1 MKEKTEINTYGDD
14 DWPNSSIEEEIKL
27 TLNQWVRQ
35 HPMEEQLAKPNCF
48 TPDVVEYNKPASEY
62 IKKDMKIINESLT
75 FDDVLIL
82 PDYSEILPCETC
94 TKTKFSRNI
103 ELNIPI
109 VSAAMDTVTEA
120 SMAIAIA
127 REGGIGVIHKNMD
140 ILDQVNLIKKV
151 KRSENAIIKDPIT
164 TEEDKTVGR
173 VKELMNEYNIN
184 GIPVVDKEGVLK
196 GIITARDLRFE
207 RNDGILVREIMT
219 TDMVTTSMEEFDLE
233 KAEEI
238 LKKEGIEK
246 LPILKDNKL
255 VGLITYKDII
265 KIREK
270 PNASKD
276 KYGRLRVAAAIGI
289 TEKDMERALSL
300 IKAGV
305 DALVVDTA
313 HAHSKKVGN
322 SVKQL
327 IDYATDRGFDVDI
340 IVGNVVTA
348 KAAKYLMD
356 LGVDGIKI
364 GIGPGSICT
373 TRVIAGIGVPQLSAI
388 MNIYDVILGQ
398 IPLIADGGIR
408 FSGDITKALAAG
420 ADTVMIG
427 SLLAGTEEAPSETII
442 FEGRRFKSYRGMG
455 SIEAMREGSAD
466 RYFQSSYDVGK
477 LVAEGVVGRVP
488 YKGTVYEVVT
498 QFIGGLKAGMGYCGA
513 HTLNKLKR
521 VKFTK
526 ITNMSV
532 RENHPHDV
540 SIVTEA
546 PNYSR

>member
-1 MKEKTEINTYGDD
+1 M
-14 DWPNSSIEEEIKL
+14 
-27 TLNQWVRQ
+27 
-35 HPMEEQLAKPNCF
+35 
-48 TPDVVEYNKPASEY
+48 NK
-62 IKKDMKIINESLT
+62 SLT
-75 FDDVLIL
+75 FDDVLIV
-82 PDYSEILPCETC
+82 PNYSEILPSEVSIQ
-94 TKTKFSRNI
+94 TKFSRNI

-109 VSAAMDTVTEA
+109 VSAAMDTVTESA
-120 SMAIAIA
+120 MAIAMA
-127 REGGIGVIHKNMD
+127 REGGIGVIHKNMN

-184 GIPVVDKEGVLK
+184 GIPVVDKEGALK

-265 KIREK
+265 KIKEK

-327 IDYATDRGFDVDI
+327 IDYTTDREFDVDI

-388 MNIYDVILGQ
+388 MDIYDVTLGQ

-498 QFIGGLKAGMGYCGA
+498 QFIGGLKAGMGYSGTP
-513 HTLNKLKR
+513 TLDKLKKA
-521 VKFTK
+521 KFTK
-526 ITNMSV
+526 ITSMSV
-532 RENHPHDV
+532 IENHPHDI

>member
-1 MKEKTEINTYGDD
+1 
-14 DWPNSSIEEEIKL
+14 
-27 TLNQWVRQ
+27 
-35 HPMEEQLAKPNCF
+35 
-48 TPDVVEYNKPASEY
+48 
-62 IKKDMKIINESLT
+62 
-75 FDDVLIL
+75 
-82 PDYSEILPCETC
+82 
-94 TKTKFSRNI
+94 
-103 ELNIPI
+103 
-109 VSAAMDTVTEA
+109 
-120 SMAIAIA
+120 
-127 REGGIGVIHKNMD
+127 
-140 ILDQVNLIKKV
+140 
-151 KRSENAIIKDPIT
+151 
-164 TEEDKTVGR
+164 
-173 VKELMNEYNIN
+173 
-184 GIPVVDKEGVLK
+184 
-196 GIITARDLRFE
+196 
-207 RNDGILVREIMT
+207 MT

-246 LPILKDNKL
+246 LPIIKDNKL

-265 KIREK
+265 KIKEK

-327 IDYATDRGFDVDI
+327 IDYTTDRGFDVDI

-388 MNIYDVILGQ
+388 MNIYDVTLGQ

-513 HTLNKLKR
+513 TTLDKLKKS
-521 VKFTK
+521 KFTK
-526 ITNMSV
+526 ITSMSV

>member
-1 MKEKTEINTYGDD
+1 
-14 DWPNSSIEEEIKL
+14 
-27 TLNQWVRQ
+27 
-35 HPMEEQLAKPNCF
+35 
-48 TPDVVEYNKPASEY
+48 
-62 IKKDMKIINESLT
+62 MKIKNESLT
-75 FDDVLIL
+75 FDDVLLI
-82 PDYSEILPCETC
+82 PHYSEILPSEASI
-94 TKTKFSRNI
+94 KTKFSKNI

-120 SMAIAIA
+120 SMAIALA

-140 ILDQVNLIKKV
+140 ILGQVNLIKKV

-164 TEEDKTVGR
+164 IDEGKTVGA
-173 VKELMNEYNIN
+173 VKDLMKEYNIN
-184 GIPVVDKEGVLK
+184 GIPVVDEKGALK

-207 RNDGILVREIMT
+207 TDHGIMVKDIMT
-219 TDMVTTSMEEFDLE
+219 KELVTTSMEEFDLE
-233 KAEEI
+233 KAEDI
-238 LKKEGIEK
+238 LREEGIEK
-246 LPILKDNKL
+246 LPIIKDNKL

-265 KIREK
+265 KIKEK
-270 PNASKD
+270 PNACKD

-327 IDYATDRGFDVDI
+327 IDYTTDRGFDVDI

-388 MNIYDVILGQ
+388 MDIYDVTLGQ

-408 FSGDITKALAAG
+408 FSGDITKALSAG

-521 VKFTK
+521 AKFTK

>member
-1 MKEKTEINTYGDD
+1 
-14 DWPNSSIEEEIKL
+14 
-27 TLNQWVRQ
+27 
-35 HPMEEQLAKPNCF
+35 
-48 TPDVVEYNKPASEY
+48 
-62 IKKDMKIINESLT
+62 MKIINKSLT
-75 FDDVLIL
+75 FDDVLII
-82 PDYSEILPCETC
+82 PNYSDILPSEVSI
-94 TKTKFSRNI
+94 KTKFSRNI

-120 SMAIAIA
+120 SMAIAMA

-140 ILDQVNLIKKV
+140 VLDQVKLIKKI
-151 KRSENAIIKDPIT
+151 KRSENAIIKDPII
-164 TEEDKTVGR
+164 TEEDKTVGV

-184 GIPVVDKEGVLK
+184 GIPVVDKEGALK

-207 RNDGILVREIMT
+207 RNDGKLVREIMT

-270 PNASKD
+270 PNACKD

-327 IDYATDRGFDVDI
+327 IDYTTDRGFDVDI

-388 MNIYDVILGQ
+388 MDIYDVTLGQ

-408 FSGDITKALAAG
+408 FSGDITKALSAG

-521 VKFTK
+521 AKFTK

>member
-1 MKEKTEINTYGDD
+1 
-14 DWPNSSIEEEIKL
+14 
-27 TLNQWVRQ
+27 
-35 HPMEEQLAKPNCF
+35 
-48 TPDVVEYNKPASEY
+48 
-62 IKKDMKIINESLT
+62 MKIINKSLT
-75 FDDVLIL
+75 FDDVLII
-82 PDYSEILPCETC
+82 PNYSDILPSEVSI
-94 TKTKFSRNI
+94 KTKFSRNI

-120 SMAIAIA
+120 SMAIAMA

-140 ILDQVNLIKKV
+140 VLDQVKLIKKI
-151 KRSENAIIKDPIT
+151 KRSENAIIKDPII
-164 TEEDKTVGR
+164 TEEDKTVGI

-184 GIPVVDKEGVLK
+184 GIPVVDKEGALK
-196 GIITARDLRFE
+196 GIITSRDLRFE
-207 RNDGILVREIMT
+207 RNDGKLVREIMT

-270 PNASKD
+270 PNACKD

-327 IDYATDRGFDVDI
+327 IDYTTDRGFDVDI

-388 MNIYDVILGQ
+388 MDIYDVTLGQ

-408 FSGDITKALAAG
+408 FSGDITKALSAG

-521 VKFTK
+521 AKFTK

>member
-1 MKEKTEINTYGDD
+1 
-14 DWPNSSIEEEIKL
+14 
-27 TLNQWVRQ
+27 
-35 HPMEEQLAKPNCF
+35 
-48 TPDVVEYNKPASEY
+48 
-62 IKKDMKIINESLT
+62 MKIINKSLT
-75 FDDVLIL
+75 FDDVLII
-82 PDYSEILPCETC
+82 PNYSDILPSEVSI
-94 TKTKFSRNI
+94 KTKFSRNI

-120 SMAIAIA
+120 SMAIAMA

-140 ILDQVNLIKKV
+140 VLDQVKLIKKI
-151 KRSENAIIKDPIT
+151 KRSENAIIKDPII
-164 TEEDKTVGR
+164 TEEDKTVGI

-184 GIPVVDKEGVLK
+184 GIPVVDKEGALK

-207 RNDGILVREIMT
+207 RNDGKLVREIMT

-270 PNASKD
+270 PNACKD

-327 IDYATDRGFDVDI
+327 IDYTTDRGFDVDI

-388 MNIYDVILGQ
+388 MDIYDVTLGQ

-408 FSGDITKALAAG
+408 FSGDITKALSAG

-521 VKFTK
+521 AKFTK

>member
-1 MKEKTEINTYGDD
+1 
-14 DWPNSSIEEEIKL
+14 
-27 TLNQWVRQ
+27 
-35 HPMEEQLAKPNCF
+35 
-48 TPDVVEYNKPASEY
+48 
-62 IKKDMKIINESLT
+62 MKIINESLT
-75 FDDVLIL
+75 FDDVLII
-82 PDYSEILPCETC
+82 PNYSEILPSEVSI
-94 TKTKFSRNI
+94 KTKFSRNI

-120 SMAIAIA
+120 YMAIAMA

-184 GIPVVDKEGVLK
+184 GIPVVDKDGALK

-207 RNDGILVREIMT
+207 RDDGILVREIMT
-219 TDMVTTSMEEFDLE
+219 TDMITTSMEEFDLE

-327 IDYATDRGFDVDI
+327 IDYTTDRGFDVDI

-364 GIGPGSICT
+364 GRGPGSICT

-388 MNIYDVILGQ
+388 MNIYDVTLGQ

-408 FSGDITKALAAG
+408 FTGDITKALAAG

-513 HTLNKLKR
+513 HTLNKLKKA
-521 VKFTK
+521 KFTK
-526 ITNMSV
+526 IRRMSV

>member
-1 MKEKTEINTYGDD
+1 
-14 DWPNSSIEEEIKL
+14 
-27 TLNQWVRQ
+27 
-35 HPMEEQLAKPNCF
+35 
-48 TPDVVEYNKPASEY
+48 
-62 IKKDMKIINESLT
+62 
-75 FDDVLIL
+75 
-82 PDYSEILPCETC
+82 
-94 TKTKFSRNI
+94 
-103 ELNIPI
+103 
-109 VSAAMDTVTEA
+109 
-120 SMAIAIA
+120 
-127 REGGIGVIHKNMD
+127 MD

-151 KRSENAIIKDPIT
+151 KRSENAIVKDPIT

-173 VKELMNEYNIN
+173 VKELMNEYSIN
-184 GIPVVDKEGVLK
+184 GIPVVDKEGALK

-207 RNDGILVREIMT
+207 RNDGKLVREIMT

-270 PNASKD
+270 PNACKD

-327 IDYATDRGFDVDI
+327 IDYTTDRGFDVDI

-388 MNIYDVILGQ
+388 MDIYDVTLGQ

-408 FSGDITKALAAG
+408 FSGDITKALSAG

-521 VKFTK
+521 AKFTK